1 MFFERCQRSK
11 SHRANSCCL
20 IHNRSP
26 NSIIN
31 SQRLTSCS
39 IQPEKFCLESVDQ
52 KQVPHP
58 LNRKNPKNI
67 GFLLYPSGFI
77 FVWRL
82 PIFAFTLSSA
92 FNGLTSVFEMGTCV
106 THWLSSPYGFLLY
119 PSGFIF
125 VWRLPIFAFTLSS
138 AFNGLT
144 SVFEMGTCVT
154 HWLSSPYRSVLRLN
168 HLIMDLSKT
177 NTSFDITLVS
187 NSYDFTSFMKSRD
200 CLWLSFPLHDS
211 YCQSFRSVSRYLRLS
226 FRPISTG
233 QLHYSRNFHP
243 QPISL

>member
-92 FNGLTSVFEMGTCV
+92 FNGLTSVFEMGTGV
-106 THWLSSPYGFLLY
+106 THWLSSPY
-119 PSGFIF
+119 
-125 VWRLPIFAFTLSS
+125 W
-138 AFNGLT
+138 
-144 SVFEMGTCVT
+144 
-154 HWLSSPYRSVLRLN
+154 SVLRLN

-177 NTSFDITLVS
+177 NTSFNLTLVL
-187 NSYDFTSFMKSRD
+187 NSYDFTSFMKSED

-211 YCQSFRSVSRYLRLS
+211 YCQSFHSVSRLS
-226 FRPISTG
+226 
-233 QLHYSRNFHP
+233 
-243 QPISL
+243 

>member
-106 THWLSSPYGFLLY
+106 THWLSSPYRF
-119 PSGFIF
+119 
-125 VWRLPIFAFTLSS
+125 
-138 AFNGLT
+138 
-144 SVFEMGTCVT
+144 
-154 HWLSSPYRSVLRLN
+154 VLRLN

-177 NTSFDITLVS
+177 NTSFDITSVS